1 MVIDAGTRAAHFLPQ
16 DRRYSSLAS
25 YTVSVSLYQHKVGES
40 EQICMLTSE
49 RLQDGGSPLWSK
61 SASKLIV
68 RRVSPKLCSRT
79 LEQYNLDFIR
89 SRLVMYHAACALIN
103 NKVLS

>member
-1 MVIDAGTRAAHFLPQ
+1 MAIDVGTRAARFLPQ

-25 YTVSVSLYQHKVGES
+25 YTVSVGLYQHKGGEF

-61 SASKLIV
+61 SASKLPV
-68 RRVSPKLCSRT
+68 RL
-79 LEQYNLDFIR
+79 
-89 SRLVMYHAACALIN
+89 
-103 NKVLS
+103 